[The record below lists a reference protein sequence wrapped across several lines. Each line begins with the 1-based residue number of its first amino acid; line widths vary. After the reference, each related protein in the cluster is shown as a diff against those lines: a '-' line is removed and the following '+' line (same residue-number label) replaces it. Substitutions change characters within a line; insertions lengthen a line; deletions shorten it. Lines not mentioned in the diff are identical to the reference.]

1 MTDWRSASPDM
12 RFLAIDNY
20 LADLNVLVDELG
32 GYVDLIGLCQG
43 GWLALTYAARFPLK
57 VRKLVLAGAPI
68 DVAAGTSRLSDSL
81 TIHRWRY
88 STSWP
93 ISSAPFSAGMPWVL
107 GSRSAQPRDH
117 PCVAA
122 VVEEVVLAGVSP
134 PRSSLS

>member
-43 GWLALTYAARFPLK
+43 GWLALTYAALFPLK

-68 DVAAGTSRLSDSL
+68 DVAAGTSRLSRLAHDTPLAHS
-81 TIHRWRY
+81 R
-88 STSWP
+88 P
-93 ISSAPFSAGMPWVL
+93 ACPAVL

-122 VVEEVVLAGVSP
+122 VVEEAVLAGVSP